1 MGIGYNLKFDQKYL
15 LMKFSSL
22 KVFPLFMTTILFL
35 ATSCNTSKTF
45 QGAMVGGS
53 LGGII
58 GGVLAKKGKKARGI
72 LIGSVIGGAAG
83 AVVGKYMDKQA
94 EEIRQDLKGAKVE
107 RVGEG
112 ILITFDS
119 GLMFDVDSYQLKS
132 ATRENLDNLAETLNK
147 YNDTEVLVQGH
158 TDSTGSEEHNM
169 ELSNNR
175 ANSVS
180 NFLKVNGVLSERLVI
195 MGLGETEPIAD
206 NGTASGRKQNRRVEI
221 AIVANKKLRRAAER
235 GDI

>member
-1 MGIGYNLKFDQKYL
+1 MKQTTLKLFPV
-15 LMKFSSL
+15 LMVL
-22 KVFPLFMTTILFL
+22 ILVL
-35 ATSCNTSKTF
+35 TPSCNTSKTF

-58 GGVLAKKGKKARGI
+58 GAVLAKKGKKARGI

-83 AVVGKYMDKQA
+83 ALIGKYMDKQA
-94 EEIRQDLKGAKVE
+94 EEIQKDMKNAKVE

-119 GLMFDVDSYQLKS
+119 GLMFDVNSYQLKN
-132 ATRENLDNLAETLNK
+132 ATQQNLNELAETLNK
-147 YNDTEVLVQGH
+147 YNDTEILVQGH
-158 TDSTGSEEHNM
+158 TDSTGEEDYNM
-169 ELSNNR
+169 ELSNSR

-180 NFLKVNGVLSERLVI
+180 NHLKVNGVLSERLVI

-206 NGTASGRKQNRRVEI
+206 NSSASGRQKNRRVEI
-221 AIVANKKLRRAAER
+221 AIVANKKLRKAAER